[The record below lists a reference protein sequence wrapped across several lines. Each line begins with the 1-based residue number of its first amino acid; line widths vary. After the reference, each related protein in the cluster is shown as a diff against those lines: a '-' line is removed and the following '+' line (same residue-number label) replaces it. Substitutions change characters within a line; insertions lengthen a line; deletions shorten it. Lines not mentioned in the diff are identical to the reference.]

1 MSIRDRPE
9 PLNPGPW
16 GPISAVMNAV
26 RVIKDLLFVGVDA
39 TADLPERV
47 RDAVRL
53 QQDRSE
59 RLIGWCQLALV
70 LLFAALYT
78 VAPKTHMDEVL
89 KSPVPIA
96 LILYFLFTVTRLVFS
111 YRTSLPD
118 WYLGLSGLADLTL
131 LMTLIWYFHIQYAQP
146 APFYLKAPTMLYVFI
161 FIALRALRFEPRY
174 VFRTGVA
181 AALGWSVLLLYALYG
196 DGMDPPVTRDYVEYL
211 TMNLVLLGGELDKI
225 LSILI
230 VTGLLT
236 FALMRGRRTLL
247 TAVAETHASAE
258 LSRFFAPEVAERIT
272 RGDSGPAEELTA
284 SVLYIDIRDF
294 TKLSERISPSELMG
308 MLTEY
313 QSRVT
318 PIIAAHGGTVERFTG
333 DGVLASFG
341 AAKPLDG
348 FARQAL
354 NAVRAIS
361 DEIDAWSSA
370 RAAAGQPQVRIGIA
384 VTTGRLIIGAVG
396 GGGKLEYTLVGEP
409 ANLAAK
415 IEKLNKDLGTR
426 AIADRATVDRA
437 RDEGWDGQVREMRT
451 GVVIADVN
459 GPVDIA
465 ILEWMD

>member
-1 MSIRDRPE
+1 MSAIR
-9 PLNPGPW
+9 
-16 GPISAVMNAV
+16 I
-26 RVIKDLLFVGVDA
+26 IKDLLFLGVDE
-39 TADLPERV
+39 TSGLPERV
-47 RDAVRL
+47 RDAVRQ
-53 QQDRSE
+53 QQDKSE

-70 LLFAALYT
+70 LVFGALYT
-78 VAPKTHMDEVL
+78 IAPKTHMDDFFH
-89 KSPVPIA
+89 SPVPVA
-96 LILYFLFTVTRLVFS
+96 LVLYLMFTVARLYMS
-111 YRTSLPD
+111 YRVSLPD
-118 WYLGLSGLADLTL
+118 WYLGLSGLADMAL

-174 VFRTGVA
+174 VFRTGLA
-181 AALGWSVLLLYALYG
+181 AAAGWGVLLLYALYG
-196 DGMDPPVTRDYVEYL
+196 EGMDPPVTRDYVEYL

-247 TAVAETHASAE
+247 TAIAETHASAE
-258 LSRFFAPEVAERIT
+258 LSRFFAPEVAERIS
-272 RGDSGPAEELTA
+272 RGDAGPAEELTA
-284 SVLYIDIRDF
+284 SVLYVDIRDF
-294 TKLSERISPSELMG
+294 TKLSERITPAELMG

-318 PIIAAHGGTVERFTG
+318 PLIASHGGTVERFTG

-348 FARQAL
+348 FAKQAL
-354 NAVRAIS
+354 ECVEAITAEM
-361 DEIDAWSSA
+361 DDWSVIRKES
-370 RAAAGQPQVRIGIA
+370 GQEPVRIGIA

-415 IEKLNKDLGTR
+415 IEKLNKDFGSR
-426 AIADRATVDRA
+426 AIADCGTIDQAKE
-437 RDEGWDGQVREMRT
+437 EGWEGNLQEVRR
-451 GVVIADVN
+451 GVEIADVN

-465 ILEWMD
+465 ILQ